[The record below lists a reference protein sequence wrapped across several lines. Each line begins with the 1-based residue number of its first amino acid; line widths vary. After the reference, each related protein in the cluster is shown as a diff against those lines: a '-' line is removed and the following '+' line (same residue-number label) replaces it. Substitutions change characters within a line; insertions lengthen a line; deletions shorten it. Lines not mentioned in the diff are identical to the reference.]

1 MNEEWFGPWCVVAP
15 LFVSRPAASCPLQEE
30 KTQKPS
36 WKKPGGEKPEKVT
49 PRPDP
54 TYCPFIITLKEKCSS
69 SCVGWCVADALFR
82 QTRSH
87 VYKPGT
93 KSLPKEQSI

>member
-36 WKKPGGEKPEKVT
+36 WKSQAAKNQKGNPP
-49 PRPDP
+49 P
-54 TYCPFIITLKEKCSS
+54 
-69 SCVGWCVADALFR
+69 
-82 QTRSH
+82 RSH
-87 VYKPGT
+87 LLPVYHYIKG
-93 KSLPKEQSI
+93 KVLFVLRWLVCC